1 MLAVLSLGSNLGDS
15 WSWLKFAYLE
25 IAKRVGKIVGESSV
39 YQTSPISDIPQ
50 EDYLNAVLL
59 VQTELTP
66 KALLYTLNDIE
77 SAAGRERN
85 VVWGPRPLDLDIVDI
100 KGLQVAEADLIIPH
114 PRAHERAFVLVPL
127 GEISPDW
134 LLGDQKQL
142 SELLKK
148 VADQKIQHR
157 AELSFAEVTR

>member
-25 IAKRVGKIVGESSV
+25 ITKRVGKIVGASSV
-39 YQTSPISDIPQ
+39 YQTSPIGDIPQ
-50 EDYLNAVLL
+50 EDYLNAVLI

-66 KALLYTLNDIE
+66 HLLLKTLNDIE

-85 VVWGPRPLDLDIVDI
+85 VVWGPRSLDVDVVDI

-127 GEISPDW
+127 AEISPDW
-134 LLGDQKQL
+134 LLGDQTPL
-142 SELLKK
+142 SDLLKS
-148 VADQKIQHR
+148 VSDQSIQLRADLNFTQ
-157 AELSFAEVTR
+157 VT